1 MPSTDRKLELKAKT
15 SVVQTASQASVYA
28 KGLKHKFEIGRR
40 NLKFV
45 TYNTV
50 VVVAVWTLCQ
60 AQGTAEPQCDHIG
73 YSPFTIR
80 KEICGS
86 DGQTYSNEKH
96 LEFENCVYR
105 RGKEREKTYRS
116 DILVRTIMY
125 LIREKV
131 VSFQ

>member
-1 MPSTDRKLELKAKT
+1 MSCSLTFCHKLE
-15 SVVQTASQASVYA
+15 V
-28 KGLKHKFEIGRR
+28 IC

-45 TYNTV
+45 TYNTVV

-60 AQGTAEPQCDHIG
+60 AQGTDKPQCDHIG

-86 DGQTYSNEKH
+86 DGLTYSNEKH

-105 RGKEREKTYRS
+105 RGKERQTAYHS
-116 DILVRTIMY
+116 GILEGLIMY
-125 LIREKV
+125 LI
-131 VSFQ
+131 